1 MGLTFVPFEEQ
12 ALSRLSIIS
21 TPASE
26 NQTLKSPQ
34 QEALHIGPPSSASLK
49 SAIAIPDLSQLVQFS
64 PKIKVPSET
73 PTVPEV
79 GSSIVSENLPNSV
92 PSATVIAPS
101 TSLPPTLTA
110 LPVSAPLLSSSTRHR
125 TTTDLV
131 LLEQT
136 SKIVEG
142 ANGTI
147 IIEELD
153 TPAIRRAKNLKRKE
167 EKREQYLRRDSLM
180 VPPNSATSAVSGEMS
195 AAGTVLVKGGGAESE
210 LSSLSEFGSEAV
222 EESGKAKQ
230 TKRRGRGRGKRK
242 SSVAALMTT
251 VGCKLDKDN
260 LVSVSLAEDEK
271 VEGGTLGTPLLFL
284 LHNGR

>member
-49 SAIAIPDLSQLVQFS
+49 SAIAIPDPSQLVQFS
-64 PKIKVPSET
+64 PKIKVPPET

-79 GSSIVSENLPNSV
+79 GSSVVSENLPNSV

-110 LPVSAPLLSSSTRHR
+110 LPVSAPLLSSSARHR

-210 LSSLSEFGSEAV
+210 LSSLSEFGSETV

-271 VEGGTLGTPLLFL
+271 VEGGTLGTSLLFL

>member
-1 MGLTFVPFEEQ
+1 
-12 ALSRLSIIS
+12 
-21 TPASE
+21 
-26 NQTLKSPQ
+26 
-34 QEALHIGPPSSASLK
+34 LK
-49 SAIAIPDLSQLVQFS
+49 SAIAIPDPSQLVQFS
-64 PKIKVPSET
+64 PKIKVPPET
-73 PTVPEV
+73 PTVPFEV
-79 GSSIVSENLPNSV
+79 GSSVVSENLPNSV

-230 TKRRGRGRGKRK
+230 TKRRGRGKRK

-271 VEGGTLGTPLLFL
+271 VEGGTLGTSLLFL